1 MKLKKFIIITE
12 IKKDTSINSFLAV
25 REETSSPVEIN
36 FSIVK
41 LIDNVNKQDS
51 INFDVN
57 DELSDFTN
65 DNVQQQIQR
74 ASESG
79 SFREKT
85 IDSRRPGRR
94 RREHKD
100 ARQVS
105 KKPTFLSG

>member
-1 MKLKKFIIITE
+1 MKLKKFVIITE
-12 IKKDTSINSFLAV
+12 IKKDTSFNSFLVV

-41 LIDNVNKQDS
+41 LIDNINKQDS

-57 DELSDFTN
+57 DDLSDFTN
-65 DNVQQQIQR
+65 DNVQQRIQR

-85 IDSRRPGRR
+85 TDSRWPGRR

-100 ARQVS
+100 AGQVS
-105 KKPTFLSG
+105 KKPRFLSG